1 MGLGLRTR
9 SIRPEDVT
17 PNPNDPASVPPATVG
32 ENVDVPGDPHGL
44 VLEGEAGLDIPPPRI
59 FASPWSG
66 WPDWLTPMWNGSR
79 SPLADTAWM
88 CIDLNS
94 SVLSTMPPYLVN
106 AAPTLSADWLRNPDP
121 DLYTSWEEFAKQLFW
136 DYHLGEAFVIA
147 TAYYST
153 GWPARFHVVPAWSV
167 SVEIGRDGLRH

>member
-136 DYHLGEAFVIA
+136 DYHLGEAFVLA
-147 TAYYST
+147 TARYAT
-153 GWPARFHVVPAWSV
+153 GFPARA
-167 SVEIGRDGLRH
+167 